1 MVVAFSASILCIA
14 SVHLASAAIRR
25 SFSVQQGIS
34 LQPDLVGRHSH
45 VVASPYR
52 VLNRLLLTYD
62 EAP

>member
-45 VVASPYR
+45 VVCR
-52 VLNRLLLTYD
+52 VSLPRVEQIAFD
-62 EAP
+62 I